1 MKSKY
6 ILTIPQARYFLLKKH
21 GLIDAFK
28 FKDKEGVLAFIK
40 QVGCIQFDPIDVCG
54 KNPELVLQSRIE
66 HFNKEMLSELLYED
80 RGLVDYFDKN
90 LSIFPIEDWPYF
102 ASKRTH
108 YQNYHRSQKEVDQV
122 TNDVLQYIHENTFAC
137 SKDIH
142 LREKV
147 NWAWSDTSLGRA
159 TLETLYFRGDLVV
172 HHKKGTL
179 KYYALTKDFIDSEI
193 LNCPNPN
200 ESQQA
205 QIEWHILRRIGAV
218 GMLWNKA
225 SDAWLG
231 IDQMKTAQRKSAFE
245 TLIRTNKVIELEVE
259 GLEMPFYILEQDQL
273 LLETCLEVFK
283 NSTVTESLL
292 PRVSFLAPLDN
303 LLWDRKLIKALF
315 NFEYKWE
322 IYTPF
327 VERQFGYYVLPILYK
342 DTLVG
347 RIEMVNNKKDKT
359 LEVKKI
365 WYEETFKPDP
375 EFKKHLKLSLK
386 RFADFN
392 KCIKVKM
399 LK

>member
-1 MKSKY
+1 MKPKY
-6 ILTIPQARYFLLKKH
+6 NLSIPQARYFLLKKH
-21 GLIDAFK
+21 GLINAFK
-28 FKDKEGVLAFIK
+28 FRDKSDILTFIK

-66 HFNKEMLSELLYED
+66 HFKKEMLYELLYED
-80 RGLVDYFDKN
+80 RCLVDYFDKN
-90 LSIFPIEDWPYF
+90 LSIFPVDDWPYF
-102 ASKRTH
+102 ASKRES
-108 YQNYHRSQKEVDQV
+108 YQHYHRSQKEVDQV
-122 TNDVLQYIHENTFAC
+122 ANDVIQYIHENTFAC
-137 SKDIH
+137 SKDIN
-142 LREKV
+142 LKEKV

-172 HHKKGTL
+172 HHKKGTI
-179 KYYALTKDFIDSEI
+179 KYYALAKDFINPEI

-231 IDQMKTAQRKSAFE
+231 IDQMKTAQRKAAFK
-245 TLIRTNKVIELEVE
+245 TLIETNKVIELEVE
-259 GLEMPFYILEQDQL
+259 GVEPLLYILEQDRH
-273 LLETCLEVFK
+273 LLETCLEDFK
-283 NSTVTESLL
+283 NPNLTKPFL

-322 IYTPF
+322 IYTPLTD
-327 VERQFGYYVLPILYK
+327 RKFGYYVLPILYK
-342 DTLVG
+342 DILIG
-347 RIEMVNNKKDKT
+347 RIEMVNNKKDKA

-365 WYEETFKPDP
+365 WYEETFKPDS
-375 EFKKHLKLSLK
+375 EFKKSLKLSLK
-386 RFADFN
+386 RFATFN
-392 KCIKVKM
+392 NCTKVKM
-399 LK
+399 IK